1 MTRGVSSARTSDEGL
16 FWIFKFVFPVQYW
29 DSLRRR
35 RGSAGE
41 KDGRRPVGVKETIT
55 SGKKKDPREAGKKGR
70 RSDDDCRGKEGGE
83 PGPPLGRERRKEGRK
98 GQRGKGKIYP
108 KGEMSESEHCTALPL
123 PSPPSPP
130 SSIQVFLSV
139 RFSLGADIGECRSA
153 DIFAVSS
160 ICLSGRG
167 ALSLL
172 RISVTSPSA
181 ALQ

>member
-83 PGPPLGRERRKEGRK
+83 PGPPLGRERRKEGRDRGEK
-98 GQRGKGKIYP
+98 GKFTPRGKCPNRSTAPLCRCRLRRRRRRPFKSFFLFGSVSARI
-108 KGEMSESEHCTALPL
+108 SESADLRTF
-123 PSPPSPP
+123 SPCR
-130 SSIQVFLSV
+130 LSV
-139 RFSLGADIGECRSA
+139 CQAGVPYLY
-153 DIFAVSS
+153 
-160 ICLSGRG
+160 
-167 ALSLL
+167 
-172 RISVTSPSA
+172 
-181 ALQ
+181 

>member
-1 MTRGVSSARTSDEGL
+1 MHAQVSDEGL

-83 PGPPLGRERRKEGRK
+83 PGPPLGRERRK

-108 KGEMSESEHCTALPL
+108 KGEMSESEQCTALPL

-153 DIFAVSS
+153 VSS
-160 ICLSGRG
+160 TCICPSGVPY
-167 ALSLL
+167 LY
-172 RISVTSPSA
+172 
-181 ALQ
+181 